1 MLSPDRGSGVGR
13 SQSRYGEMIINGE
26 RMRWRWQV
34 VQGLPFT
41 PAWSPV
47 SGRRH
52 AAESRRI
59 RAARTALPAGRDLE
73 DLDLDLDRYPA
84 ARHACARLNPAS
96 KGQSAEQHPAGCS
109 AFWFSINRRGGSVLL
124 HHRHIRP
131 VLIREWSPPMDGIPA
146 TIWASRTT
154 SDLTSATPLARMRR
168 ATPRL
173 AASHRPTGSGQT
185 RERTGIALGPAPF
198 LSAGSPQTRARSRAV
213 AGADQRNIRRSAGTG
228 TTGLRTRSAARAA
241 GPQP

>member
-96 KGQSAEQHPAGCS
+96 KGQSAEQHPAGPQRLLVQHQPARWKRPAAPPPHS
-109 AFWFSINRRGGSVLL
+109 ARPDPRMVTADGRHPRHDLGQQDHVRLDLRHAASANEASYSQVGSVS
-124 HHRHIRP
+124 
-131 VLIREWSPPMDGIPA
+131 SPNG
-146 TIWASRTT
+146 
-154 SDLTSATPLARMRR
+154 
-168 ATPRL
+168 
-173 AASHRPTGSGQT
+173 
-185 RERTGIALGPAPF
+185 
-198 LSAGSPQTRARSRAV
+198 
-213 AGADQRNIRRSAGTG
+213 
-228 TTGLRTRSAARAA
+228 
-241 GPQP
+241 

>member
-1 MLSPDRGSGVGR
+1 MVSACGGAGR
-13 SQSRYGEMIINGE
+13 WSRDY
-26 RMRWRWQV
+26 
-34 VQGLPFT
+34 P
-41 PAWSPV
+41 S
-47 SGRRH
+47 RRH
-52 AAESRRI
+52 GPQSAGGGTLR
-59 RAARTALPAGRDLE
+59 RAAGLGRPGPPGRPSGIWRTWTWTWTVIRRPDTRAHGSTRQAKASQQSNTRQ
-73 DLDLDLDRYPA
+73 DR
-84 ARHACARLNPAS
+84 
-96 KGQSAEQHPAGCS
+96 S

-198 LSAGSPQTRARSRAV
+198 LSAGSPQTRARSRAA